1 MKFTPEHL
9 QGQFNSGL
17 AIIYRLDNIHNRLY
31 VAAETMNYESWY
43 RALISL
49 FKEVSRSMNDQEK
62 IKHQEYWDKVKSN
75 YFYIRKQ
82 KIRGRVVDD
91 ALLIPFHAWE
101 LELNAIEQKYGM
113 GMPNK
118 KGGRFA
124 ISD

>member
-31 VAAETMNYESWY
+31 VAAETMNFEAWY

-49 FKEVSRSMNDQEK
+49 FKEVSRSMNDKEK
-62 IKHQEYWDKVKSN
+62 EQHQEWWRTVKSN
-75 YFYIRKQ
+75 YFEIRKQ
-82 KIRGRVVDD
+82 KRTSRDIDD
-91 ALLIPFHAWE
+91 ALLIPFHQWE

-113 GMPNK
+113 GMPTK